1 MKTMNVMMLMGLMGA
16 ALCSPAMG
24 QMAIPE
30 DRPVQAETRPD
41 ARTQAKP
48 QQAPEET
55 ISFGIFAEPIELTTL
70 IDFVGEQMGV
80 NIVVKGSP
88 TGEVVFNAPVE
99 VRKSKLIDLL
109 DAMLDQYNFTITYEP
124 ESGFYIVQ
132 PSGDIKPVF
141 GDTLATTKII
151 ETPNI
156 KPSLLV
162 PPLLATLA
170 GPNASATAQQGTS
183 NAIQAVDELGVLIIN
198 ARSRDIA
205 RIEAMVERLIEI
217 DKIQRYIR
225 FELDHLAAPTALNR
239 VVGLVGG
246 SSGSGGSINFS
257 GNNNNRGGN
266 QNNPQNVLNLDGGTL
281 SNIGERITIDPQG
294 NALIFRGTENEI
306 ERVRS
311 LLKVI
316 DVPNT
321 LEPRNYFAGASA
333 AQIAD
338 IAKRR
343 GLGEV
348 IQIEDTT
355 STNQFG
361 GFNQFNNQN
370 NQFNNSD
377 EGQGGPVM
385 VVDPTRG
392 NIIYY
397 GTKEQQAQLAALLDE
412 LKTDDERVV
421 IRNYPLDHTDS
432 LTVTDLLNAIIK
444 GESQT
449 GDSDL
454 LPGGTNR
461 ARGFI
466 NGFPVL
472 DGESGAF
479 DPDKIT
485 ITADEFNNQ
494 VVVNAPIKQQEDIES
509 LIGRLDQQRAQVY
522 IEALIVSVADN
533 EDFTLAF
540 ESQINAGSYSG
551 GTSFGL
557 SSPGATFQDPRSVA
571 TGLSGLTQAV
581 IFSDY
586 VPIIMNA
593 TQTNSDVRILSTP
606 QLLVND
612 NEESEIISNE
622 QQPYSEISQGNNG
635 GQNLQGLGGFAEAGT
650 TLRVTPSIS
659 KAGFIRMEYYVEL
672 SNFVGV
678 GSNGLPPASNVRTV
692 TGSATVPSNATI
704 VLGGITVEDL
714 RDTVNKVPLVG
725 DIPLLG
731 ELFKRTNKVNNK
743 SKLYV
748 FLTPRIMTDPNFN
761 DLKLF
766 SQGPQA
772 EMKVNDDLP
781 DMQPAVIGTDIA
793 PAVESELPER
803 DGDQSSR
810 TAPAMEP
817 EAVEVSEVS
826 GS

>member
-1 MKTMNVMMLMGLMGA
+1 MKTMNVMMLVGLMGV
-16 ALCSPAMG
+16 ALCSSAMG

-30 DRPVQAETRPD
+30 ERSGQAETRPEV
-41 ARTQAKP
+41 RGQAQP
-48 QQAPEET
+48 ETREET

-88 TGEVVFNAPVE
+88 AGEVVFNAPVE

-170 GPNASATAQQGTS
+170 GPNASGAGQQGTT

-246 SSGSGGSINFS
+246 SSGSGGSVNFS

-266 QNNPQNVLNLDGGTL
+266 QNNPQNVLSLDGGTL

-311 LLKVI
+311 LLEVI

-348 IQIEDTT
+348 IQIEDTST
-355 STNQFG
+355 TNQFG

-454 LPGGTNR
+454 LPGGTSR

-466 NGFPVL
+466 NGFPVI

-494 VVVNAPIKQQEDIES
+494 VVVNAPIKQQEDVES

-593 TQTNSDVRILSTP
+593 SQTNSDVRILSTP

-622 QQPYSEISQGNNG
+622 QQPYSEVTAGTNG
-635 GQNLQGLGGFAEAGT
+635 GNALEGFGGYAEAGT

-672 SNFVGV
+672 SNFIGT
-678 GSNGLPPASNVRTV
+678 GSDGLPPATNSRTV

-772 EMKVNDDLP
+772 EMKVSDDLP

-817 EAVEVSEVS
+817 EVVEVSEVS